1 MADFLTA
8 LCWMWLALAVFGAVI
23 SWHAHRRLARDAR
36 EADQFLRDFGAPT
49 GLKVKR
55 RPF

>member
-8 LCWMWLALAVFGAVI
+8 LCWMWLALAAFGALI
-23 SWHAHRRLARDAR
+23 SWHAYLRLNRNAR
-36 EADQFLRDFGAPT
+36 EADQFLRDMGAPT
-49 GLKVKR
+49 GIKVKR

>member
-8 LCWMWLALAVFGAVI
+8 LCWMWLALAAFGALI
-23 SWHAHRRLARDAR
+23 SWHAYLRLNRDM
-36 EADQFLRDFGAPT
+36 GAPT
-49 GLKVKR
+49 GIKVKR